1 MGEKKI
7 GELEQPYQK
16 LESNKTLLMKLDE
29 TVAWSESRPIL
40 EKLHD
45 KARKNKGATFWVR
58 RGVELRQV
66 LEEVEG

>member
-45 KARKNKGATFWVR
+45 KARKNKGATF
-58 RGVELRQV
+58 
-66 LEEVEG
+66 